1 MAKRTGPRIIAG
13 DLRGSRLK
21 SPQGNITR
29 PITDRVKENLFNII
43 GADIIN
49 ARFLDLF
56 AGTGSVGIEAY
67 SRGASFVHFIEK
79 NQVQYNILEQ
89 NLELIKE
96 RSAYQVSRIDAF
108 KFISSFKGP
117 RFDYIFI
124 APPQYKGMWKISLEL
139 IDSSKSIL
147 ENDAIVIIQIDP
159 TEYEKIALE
168 NLVESDRRRYGS
180 TLLLFFQPPI
190 I

>member
-1 MAKRTGPRIIAG
+1 VSKRTGPRIIAG
-13 DLRGSRLK
+13 ELRGSRLK

-43 GADIIN
+43 GADIID

-79 NQVQYNILEQ
+79 NQTPFVILEQ
-89 NLELIKE
+89 NLELIKDKKFV
-96 RSAYQVSRIDAF
+96 QTSRIDAF
-108 KFISSFKGP
+108 KFVSSYKGSK
-117 RFDYIFI
+117 FDYIFI
-124 APPQYKGMWKISLEL
+124 APPQYKGMWKKSLEL
-139 IDSSKSIL
+139 VNSSQNIL
-147 ENDAIVIIQIDP
+147 EKNGIVIVQIDP
-159 TEYEKIALE
+159 IENEEITLE
-168 NLVESDRRRYGS
+168 NLVETDKRRYGS
-180 TLLLFFQPPI
+180 TLLLFFKAHI